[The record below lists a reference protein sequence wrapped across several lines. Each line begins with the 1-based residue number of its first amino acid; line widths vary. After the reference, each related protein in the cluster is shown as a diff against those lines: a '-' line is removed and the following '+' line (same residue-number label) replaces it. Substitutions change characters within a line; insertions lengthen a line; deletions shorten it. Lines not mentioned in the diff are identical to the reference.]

1 MKPIMDKRDRV
12 DEFIRL
18 FTEFEPR
25 VHAYVLSLAPDW
37 AEAEEILQE
46 TNAVLW
52 AKFDEFAPGSSFFAW
67 ACQIVRF
74 KVLEFQ
80 RERGLRG
87 LRGRG
92 RGRRVMQLDPA
103 VLEQIEADT
112 VEMADELADRQRALS
127 SCLAKLPPRDR
138 ELIQRRY
145 MDNATPQSVAE
156 QLGRTTEAVY
166 KALQRIRRALADCIT
181 RTLRAEGRA

>member
-1 MKPIMDKRDRV
+1 MDKRDRV

-25 VHAYVLSLAPDW
+25 VHAYVLSLTPDW
-37 AEAEEILQE
+37 TEAEEILQE

-52 AKFDEFAPGSSFFAW
+52 AKFDEFEPGSSFFAW

-80 RERGLRG
+80 RSRGV
-87 LRGRG
+87 

-112 VEMADELADRQRALS
+112 VKMADELADRQRALS
-127 SCLAKLPPRDR
+127 SCLSKLPPRDR
-138 ELIQRRY
+138 DLIERRY
-145 MDNATPQSVAE
+145 VDSASPQSVAQ
-156 QLGRTTEAVY
+156 QLGRTTEAIY
-166 KALQRIRRALADCIT
+166 KALQRIHTILHDCI
-181 RTLRAEGRA
+181 RNRIGGMASEASDV

>member
-1 MKPIMDKRDRV
+1 MDKRDRV

-25 VHAYVLSLAPDW
+25 VHAYVLSLTPDW
-37 AEAEEILQE
+37 TEAEEILQE

-52 AKFDEFAPGSSFFAW
+52 AKFDEFEPGSSFFAW

-74 KVLEFQ
+74 KVMEYQ
-80 RERGLRG
+80 RS
-87 LRGRG
+87 
-92 RGRRVMQLDPA
+92 RGRRGMQLDPA

-112 VEMADELADRQRALS
+112 VSMADELVDRQRALS
-127 SCLAKLPPRDR
+127 SCLAKLPARDR
-138 ELIQRRY
+138 DLIQRRY
-145 MDNATPQSVAE
+145 IDSATPQSVAQ

-166 KALQRIRRALADCIT
+166 KALQRIRRALHECIT
-181 RTLRAEGRA
+181 RTLRTEGRA